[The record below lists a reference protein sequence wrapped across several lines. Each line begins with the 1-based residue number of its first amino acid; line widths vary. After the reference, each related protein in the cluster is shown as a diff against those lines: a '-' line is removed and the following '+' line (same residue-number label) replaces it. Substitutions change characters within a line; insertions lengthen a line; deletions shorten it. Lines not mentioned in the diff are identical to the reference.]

1 MSMLIVAQ
9 IKINTIH
16 EYSKEGER
24 GLVGINYQPFKILLL
39 LSLKSLL
46 ICLTSLA
53 ISPVRFRKGKKKKM
67 SKIIKK
73 KVYMGKRQNKSIA
86 G

>member
-53 ISPVRFRKGKKKKM
+53 ISPVRFRKGKKKKDEQDNHKE
-67 SKIIKK
+67 S
-73 KVYMGKRQNKSIA
+73 VYGKETE
-86 G
+86 

>member
-16 EYSKEGER
+16 EHSKEGER
-24 GLVGINYQPFKILLL
+24 GLVGISYQPFKILLL

-53 ISPVRFRKGKKKKM
+53 ISPVRFRKGKKKDEQDNQKE
-67 SKIIKK
+67 S
-73 KVYMGKRQNKSIA
+73 VYGKETE
-86 G
+86 

>member
-53 ISPVRFRKGKKKKM
+53 ISPVRFRKGKKKKDEQDNQKE
-67 SKIIKK
+67 SI
-73 KVYMGKRQNKSIA
+73 YGKETE
-86 G
+86 